1 MGGRFIPHPVIIPMT
16 EIQNTLQLLKAHA
29 HQLAG
34 ESCKDMPAG
43 LISCLMMVNNRILT
57 AAIIE
62 NGGQLKIS
70 AKSVQAMFRTANHVV
85 ALAHT
90 DDSVTLS
97 LAPKEEVIA
106 NSDLMAL

>member
-1 MGGRFIPHPVIIPMT
+1 MT

-29 HQLAG
+29 TELAEG
-34 ESCKDMPAG
+34 CGRMPAG

-70 AKSVQAMFRTANHVV
+70 AESVRAMFQTAKHVV
-85 ALAHT
+85 AIAHE

-97 LAPKEEVIA
+97 LAPKEDIIA
-106 NSDLMAL
+106 NSDVMAL

>member
-1 MGGRFIPHPVIIPMT
+1 MT

-29 HQLAG
+29 HELAG
-34 ESCKDMPAG
+34 DGCEGMPAG

-62 NGGQLKIS
+62 NGGKLRIS
-70 AKSVQAMFRTANHVV
+70 AESVRTMFQTTKHVV
-85 ALAHT
+85 ALAHE

-106 NSDLMAL
+106 NSNLMAL

>member
-1 MGGRFIPHPVIIPMT
+1 MT

-29 HQLAG
+29 RELAG
-34 ESCKDMPAG
+34 AERIPAG

-70 AKSVQAMFRTANHVV
+70 AESIHAMFRTAKHVV
-85 ALAHT
+85 AVADD

-97 LAPKEEVIA
+97 LVPKEEVIA